1 MNTQIIKPGG
11 IMAVFQCKMCGGNL
25 DIVEGSTICECSYCG
40 TKQTIPTIDDDKKIA
55 KYNRANHLR
64 LNCDF
69 AKAEGLYE
77 EIVAEFPQEAEAYWG
92 LCLCKYGIEYVD
104 DPKTGKKVPTCHR
117 TSVESIFDDDNY
129 EQAKEYAD
137 AESRDIFHAEAKEI
151 DRIQQGILDIVK
163 NEPPYDVFICY
174 KETDAEGQRTKDSVM
189 AQDIYNALVR
199 ENYKVFFSRITLEG
213 MLGQQYEPYIF
224 AALSSA
230 KVMLVVGTHREHFEA
245 VWVKNEW
252 SRFIDMMK
260 TDNSK
265 VLIPCYA
272 DIDAYDMPREFKN
285 IQGQDMGKVG
295 FIQDLVRGIGK
306 IIPKQQTAL
315 AAAAVSA
322 PTTSN
327 IPALIE
333 RMFMFL
339 ASSDFDSADSYCE
352 RILDIDP
359 KCAKAYLG
367 KLLVEFRC
375 RREEELGTLSV
386 DITESQN
393 YRNAVQYGCDLKD
406 YGTKA
411 LYNRGCKL
419 LEASETLKQLSGAKK
434 CFEQTDGYEDSGEK
448 LQTAAEKLDK
458 ATALTNNLREIYR
471 RYDESNTNIANAEA
485 VVRVIEHRESIK
497 RRFPN
502 FSGDEVPAPLSP
514 TKLNVW
520 FIPLGIGLIIFAI
533 CMIKYLRSAD
543 TDSFTGLF
551 ALGSLFLSFF
561 GASIAN
567 CVARKFFSLG
577 YLGLMLFLSA
587 IYTGGLGSITGSI
600 IDDPAA
606 LGDLADKIPIFIILA
621 GAVLLLIS
629 VITIVVYCRKM
640 GNIHAYFKALDH
652 MEKLNKQMDEARQ
665 KEIVEAVVK
674 HQEFSKELLGDCLDT
689 AQKTF

>member
-1 MNTQIIKPGG
+1 
-11 IMAVFQCKMCGGNL
+11 MAVFQCKMCGGNL

-40 TKQTIPTIDDDKKIA
+40 TKQTIPTIDDDKKISLFT
-55 KYNRANHLR
+55 RANHLR

-69 AKAEGLYE
+69 DKAESVYE
-77 EIVAEFPQEAEAYWG
+77 TIAAEFPQEPEAYWG

-104 DPKTGKKVPTCHR
+104 DPVTGKKIPTCHR
-117 TSVESIFDDDNY
+117 TSTGSIFDDENF
-129 EQAKEYAD
+129 EQANEYA
-137 AESRDIFHAEAKEI
+137 APESRDIYYAEAKEI
-151 DRIQQGILDIVK
+151 DRIQKSILDIVK
-163 NEPPYDVFICY
+163 NEEPYDVFICY
-174 KETDAEGQRTKDSVM
+174 KETDAEGERTKDSVM

-199 ENYKVFFSRITLEG
+199 EGYKVFFARITLEDK
-213 MLGQQYEPYIF
+213 LGQQYEPYIF
-224 AALSSA
+224 AALTSA
-230 KVMLVVGTHREHFEA
+230 KVMLAVGTHREHFNA

-252 SRFIDMMK
+252 SRFLDMMN
-260 TDNSK
+260 TDHTK
-265 VLIPCYA
+265 MLIPCYA

-285 IQGQDMGKVG
+285 LQGQDMGKVG

-306 IIPKQQTAL
+306 IIPKS
-315 AAAAVSA
+315 AAAPAAVTVTGDTA
-322 PTTSN
+322 SN
-327 IPALIE
+327 IPALLE
-333 RMFMFL
+333 RTFMFL
-339 ASSDFDSADSYCE
+339 GSSDFESADSYCE

-375 RREEELGTLSV
+375 RREEELDTLSV

-406 YGTKA
+406 HGTKT

-419 LEASETLKQLSGAKK
+419 LEASETLKQLASARK

-448 LQTAAEKLDK
+448 LQTATEKLSK

-471 RYDESNTNIANAEA
+471 RYDENNTDIANAEA
-485 VVRVIEHRESIK
+485 VVRVIEQRESIK
-497 RRFPN
+497 RRFPK
-502 FSGDEVPAPLSP
+502 FEGDEVPAPFSP
-514 TKLNVW
+514 AKLNVW
-520 FIPLGIGLIIFAI
+520 FIPLGIGLIVYAI
-533 CMIKYLRSAD
+533 CMIKYLQGAD
-543 TDSFTGLF
+543 TDSFSGLF

-577 YLGLMLFLSA
+577 YLGLMIFLSA
-587 IYTGGLGSITGSI
+587 IYTGGLGSITGNI
-600 IDDPAA
+600 IDEPEA
-606 LGDLADKIPIFIILA
+606 LGDLANKIPIYIILV

-652 MEKLNKQMDEARQ
+652 LEELNKKMDEARQ
-665 KEIVEAVVK
+665 GEIKEAIYK
-674 HQEFSKELLGDCLDT
+674 YTEFPKELVTDCFET

>member
-1 MNTQIIKPGG
+1 
-11 IMAVFQCKMCGGNL
+11 MAVFQCKMCGGNL

-40 TKQTIPTIDDDKKIA
+40 TKQTVPTIDNDKKTA
-55 KYNRANHLR
+55 KYIRANHLR

-92 LCLCKYGIEYVD
+92 LCLCKFGIEYVD
-104 DPKTGKKVPTCHR
+104 DPQTGKKVPTCHR

-137 AESRDIFHAEAKEI
+137 AESRDIFHAEAREI
-151 DRIQQGILDIVK
+151 DRIQQGILDIVR

-199 ENYKVFFSRITLEG
+199 EDYKVFFSRITLEG

-306 IIPKQQTAL
+306 IIPKQQSAP
-315 AAAAVSA
+315 AAVTVSA
-322 PTTSN
+322 SGGTN
-327 IPALIE
+327 ISALLE
-333 RMFMFL
+333 RTFMFL
-339 ASSDFDSADSYCE
+339 GSSDFDSADSYCE

-359 KCAKAYLG
+359 KCGKAYLG

-375 RREEELGTLSV
+375 RREDELDTLSV

-393 YRNAVQYGCDLKD
+393 YRNAMQYGCDLKD
-406 YGTKA
+406 HATKA

-448 LQTAAEKLDK
+448 LQIASEKLDK
-458 ATALTNNLREIYR
+458 ATALTNNIREIYR
-471 RYDESNTNIANAEA
+471 RYDENNTDIANAEA

-577 YLGLMLFLSA
+577 YLGIMIFLSA

-600 IDDPAA
+600 IDEPEA
-606 LGDLADKIPIFIILA
+606 LGDLANKIPVYIILV

-652 MEKLNKQMDEARQ
+652 MENLTKQMDEARQ
-665 KEIVEAVVK
+665 GEIKEAIYK
-674 HQEFSKELLGDCLDT
+674 YTEFPKELVTDCFET

>member
-1 MNTQIIKPGG
+1 
-11 IMAVFQCKMCGGNL
+11 MAVFQCKMCGGNL

-40 TKQTIPTIDDDKKIA
+40 TKQTVPTIDNDKKTA
-55 KYNRANHLR
+55 KYIRANHLR

-92 LCLCKYGIEYVD
+92 LCLCKFGIEYVD
-104 DPKTGKKVPTCHR
+104 DPQTGKKVPTCHR

-151 DRIQQGILDIVK
+151 DRIQQGILDIVR

-199 ENYKVFFSRITLEG
+199 EDYKVFFSRITLEG

-306 IIPKQQTAL
+306 IIPKNSTP
-315 AAAAVSA
+315 AAVTVTGDTA
-322 PTTSN
+322 SN
-327 IPALIE
+327 IPALLE
-333 RMFMFL
+333 RTFMFL
-339 ASSDFDSADSYCE
+339 GSSDFDSADSYCE

-359 KCAKAYLG
+359 KCGKAYLG

-375 RREEELGTLSV
+375 RREDELDTLSV

-393 YRNAVQYGCDLKD
+393 YRNAMQYGCDLKD
-406 YGTKA
+406 HATKA

-448 LQTAAEKLDK
+448 LQIASEKLDK
-458 ATALTNNLREIYR
+458 ATALTNNIREIYR
-471 RYDESNTNIANAEA
+471 RYDENNTDIANAEA

-533 CMIKYLRSAD
+533 CMIKYLRGAD

-577 YLGLMLFLSA
+577 YLGIMIFLSV
-587 IYTGGLGSITGSI
+587 IYTGGLGSIASSI
-600 IDDPAA
+600 IDEPEA
-606 LGDLADKIPIFIILA
+606 LGDLANKIPIYIILV

-665 KEIVEAVVK
+665 GEIKEAIYK
-674 HQEFSKELLGDCLDT
+674 YTEFPKELVTDCFET